1 MHVAYIDKESTKK
14 GEMRSGIVEKILAEN
29 INLESLVYS
38 KICETPRDNT
48 WRG

>member
-1 MHVAYIDKESTKK
+1 MAYVDKESTKK
-14 GEMRSGIVEKILAEN
+14 GEMRSGVIENILAEN

-48 WRG
+48 RRG